1 MESSPSQEGVLLPH
15 AAGDSTVWSIRTILC
30 ATDLSDSSWRVLDL
44 AAALARDQGAR
55 LVVLHVPVPPPFVR
69 PGELAKILRQP
80 GGYRREL
87 EEQLHRFRPP
97 GLGGRIDYRLEEGDP
112 AVEILRAAEDAGC
125 DLIVMGTHGRTGLD
139 HLLMGSVA
147 EKVVRRA
154 CCPVLTVRIPPETSS
169 ADPG

>member
-1 MESSPSQEGVLLPH
+1 M
-15 AAGDSTVWSIRTILC
+15 WSIRTILG
-30 ATDLSDSSWRVLDL
+30 ATDLSDSSLPALDL

-69 PGELAKILRQP
+69 PGEMARILQQP
-80 GGYRREL
+80 GGYRRKL
-87 EEQLHRFRPP
+87 EEQLQRFCPP
-97 GLGGRIDYRLEEGDP
+97 GLESRIDYRLEEGDP
-112 AVEILRAAEDAGC
+112 GVEILRVAEDLAC
-125 DLIVMGTHGRTGLD
+125 DLIVMGTHGRTGLS

-169 ADPG
+169 AGPG